1 MADDA
6 QDDQNSEPYDRCE
19 PIDRLSST
27 TMKVVECLKIIML

>member
-6 QDDQNSEPYDRCE
+6 KDDQNSEQCDRFE

-27 TMKVVECLKIIML
+27 TMKVNKI